1 MWKEEQ
7 EKAFKN
13 LKKSLCKAV
22 TLSYFDVGKPTSIV
36 VDASPRGLG
45 AILTQVSKDGS
56 NSIIAYASRLLTDV
70 ESRYSQTEREAL
82 AITWAILHFHLYV
95 TGKEFTVITDHKPLE
110 AIFNKPLIQP
120 PARIERWLLKLQ
132 LYDFTVIY
140 QPGKSNPA
148 DYMSRHPIPSTAVS
162 TREQSI
168 AENYV
173 NSICM
178 KSVPKPVPLGSMTS
192 ATKEDKAIQLI
203 FKILNQKRCKKEEVE
218 KLNSQEKDWFI
229 SLKQIQPNQF

>member
-1 MWKEEQ
+1 M
-7 EKAFKN
+7 
-13 LKKSLCKAV
+13 
-22 TLSYFDVGKPTSIV
+22 
-36 VDASPRGLG
+36 
-45 AILTQVSKDGS
+45 TQVSKDGS

-178 KSVPKPVPLGSMTS
+178 KSVPKPVPLGSITS

-203 FKILNQKRCKKEEVE
+203 FKILSQKR
-218 KLNSQEKDWFI
+218 
-229 SLKQIQPNQF
+229 